1 MEADLQNYVA
11 FYLTGNKQPGRV
23 DAGRLDGLED
33 IAGLNLRP
41 ALFAAYRDLSRLRY
55 DFPLV
60 LIDDPQ
66 AKNCIEPL
74 SGLIDAILAKVAHGP
89 DGERIRQHVL
99 RLEQDI
105 RARAGLAGNRLF
117 SELWDKSAAALI
129 KKAKQNKQDKSLA
142 DSLSLARAN
151 LITDG
156 EVIDCNAELS
166 FRLFGHAW
174 GMTQMRRARKFNAD
188 ISRLQLKLNDILQA
202 DFIHSDAGKSPESLK
217 QAFGSGPLD
226 RFDFAAMS
234 RLLKKATPREKLSAS
249 RRQRVTELIATLR
262 TQKFFPSA
270 TPQAGAKGA
279 SAPYSFAFDTCSAA
293 LKAYRERLPKAVE
306 LARAMAIAEL
316 EIRGEYSAAKHDAI
330 FASFG
335 KNGLVGDE
343 LALFPDSLVR
353 IKASALA
360 GTEQN
365 VLNEILAA
373 EQPIKVL
380 VQTDD
385 ILESPLID
393 NGHCAFAQRSTQL
406 ARMAIGLDA
415 AFVLQ
420 SPAANLY
427 PLRQS
432 IQRGLD
438 FNGPAL
444 FSIYSGAASPSAALP
459 PYLLGAAAL
468 ESRAFPAFCFDPSAG
483 DGWATRFSLDGNPQ
497 PTADW
502 PLHTLSYQDERLQ
515 RVEESTPFTLVDFVA
530 CDARYARHFA
540 RIPNIPRAQGAQSQ
554 SQLQVPLASI
564 LPRNSRG
571 QLDSVPYLMLADD
584 ANVLQRVLVA
594 ETLVREARRCKAQW
608 NSLQELA
615 GIHNSHVEKALA
627 AEREANKLSDLQ
639 ISAAPAPAVT
649 APLALAATAEP
660 VASEAEKSSAE
671 AYIETPR
678 CASCNE
684 CIQINDKLFAYDGNK
699 QAFIADAR
707 AGTYAQLVEAAENCQ
722 VAIIH
727 PGQPL
732 NPNEAGLDELLK
744 RAEAFM

>member
-11 FYLTGNKQPGRV
+11 FYLTGKKQP
-23 DAGRLDGLED
+23 ARLDE

-60 LIDDPQ
+60 LVDDPQ
-66 AKNCIEPL
+66 AKNGVEPL
-74 SGLIDAILAKVAHGP
+74 SGLIDAILGKVAHGP

-105 RARAGLAGNRLF
+105 RARAGQAGNRLF

-129 KKAKQNKQDKSLA
+129 KKEKQDKHGKQKQNLA

-156 EVIDCNAELS
+156 EVIDCGADLS
-166 FRLFGHAW
+166 FRLFGHVW
-174 GMTQMRRARKFNAD
+174 GMTQMQRARKFNAD
-188 ISRLQLKLNDILQA
+188 INRLQLKLNDILQA

-249 RRQRVTELIATLR
+249 RRQRVTGLIATLQ

-270 TPQAGAKGA
+270 TPQAGTKTT

-306 LARAMAIAEL
+306 LARAIAIAEL
-316 EIRGEYSAAKHDAI
+316 EIRGEYNEVKHDAV
-330 FASFG
+330 FNAFG

-360 GTEQN
+360 GAEQN

-373 EQPIKVL
+373 ELPIKVL

-393 NGHCAFAQRSTQL
+393 NGHSAFAQRSTQL

-415 AFVLQ
+415 VFVLQ
-420 SPAANLY
+420 SPASNLY
-427 PLRQS
+427 PLRQA

-438 FNGPAL
+438 YNGPAL
-444 FSIYSGAASPSAALP
+444 FSIYSGAASHTAGLP
-459 PYLLGAAAL
+459 PYLVGAAAL
-468 ESRAFPAFCFDPSAG
+468 ESRAFPAFCFDPSSG
-483 DGWATRFSLDGNPQ
+483 NGWATRFSLASNPQ
-497 PTADW
+497 VTEDW
-502 PLHTLSYQDERLQ
+502 PLHTLSYQDERMQ
-515 RVEESTPFTLVDFVA
+515 RVEETTPFTLVDFVA

-540 RIPNIPRAQGAQSQ
+540 RIPNIPRAQGSQSQ
-554 SQLQVPLASI
+554 SQSQVPLAAI

-584 ANVLQRVLVA
+584 SNVLQRVLVA
-594 ETLVREARRCKAQW
+594 ETLVREARRCKAMW

-627 AEREANKLSDLQ
+627 AEREANKDKEMQL
-639 ISAAPAPAVT
+639 SAASAPAVA
-649 APLALAATAEP
+649 APVTVPPPAAAQEP
-660 VASEAEKSSAE
+660 VASEPEKSSAE

-732 NPNEAGLDELLK
+732 NPNEAGLDELRQ